1 MPSLPVL
8 VNLLV
13 TILPNNL
20 KISSLKRKM
29 NRNRKI
35 FIIATLVFVSI
46 VALIA
51 IDMARRTTA
60 PWNKKKQIVRAFDVT
75 TESDSIAV
83 DTTK

>member
-1 MPSLPVL
+1 
-8 VNLLV
+8 
-13 TILPNNL
+13 
-20 KISSLKRKM
+20 M

-60 PWNKKKQIVRAFDVT
+60 PWNRKKQIVRAFDVT

>member
-1 MPSLPVL
+1 
-8 VNLLV
+8 
-13 TILPNNL
+13 
-20 KISSLKRKM
+20 M

-35 FIIATLVFVSI
+35 FIIASIIFVSI

-75 TESDSIAV
+75 SESDSIAI
-83 DTTK
+83 DTTR

>member
-1 MPSLPVL
+1 LLTPRISLLTSV
-8 VNLLV
+8 
-13 TILPNNL
+13 
-20 KISSLKRKM
+20 KKM

>member
-1 MPSLPVL
+1 
-8 VNLLV
+8 
-13 TILPNNL
+13 
-20 KISSLKRKM
+20 M

-35 FIIATLVFVSI
+35 FIIATIVFVSI

-83 DTTK
+83 DTTNVSK